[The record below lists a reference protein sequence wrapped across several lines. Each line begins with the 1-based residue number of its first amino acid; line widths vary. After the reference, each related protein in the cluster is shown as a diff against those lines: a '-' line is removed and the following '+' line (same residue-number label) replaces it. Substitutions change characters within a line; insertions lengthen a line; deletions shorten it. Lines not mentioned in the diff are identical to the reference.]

1 MVNRAAVDEIL
12 LSLGVL
18 KVSQSEWNVL
28 MQFGSNQLNEL
39 DICKAIL
46 KRRSVSMD
54 VSKAISRLRIFPYS
68 LHDI

>member
-46 KRRSVSMD
+46 NRRSVSMD
-54 VSKAISRLRIFPYS
+54 VSKAISRLRTFPN
-68 LHDI
+68 

>member
-1 MVNRAAVDEIL
+1 MVNRVAVDEVL

-28 MQFGSNQLNEL
+28 MKFGSNQLNEL

-46 KRRSVSMD
+46 KHRSVSMD
-54 VSKAISRLRIFPYS
+54 VSKAVSRLRTFPDS
-68 LHDI
+68 